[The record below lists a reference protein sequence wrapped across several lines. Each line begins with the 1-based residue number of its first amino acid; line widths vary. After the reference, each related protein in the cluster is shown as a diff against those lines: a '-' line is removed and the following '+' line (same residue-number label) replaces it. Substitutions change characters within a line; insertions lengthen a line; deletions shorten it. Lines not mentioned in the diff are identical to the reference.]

1 MKKISLIVVLIGSF
15 MISACKQGTKEYVH
29 IGPNWAALNAMQ
41 PSEKTFKVSVKAVR
55 SAILGDLLTLKV
67 KSEKPGLL
75 WILQVDSNDETS
87 LIFPNKMAED
97 NQLEAG
103 RWKKIPGEG
112 ASWSIEAMTPTGP
125 SVVVF
130 IVTVPG
136 TDIRTVLN
144 DQPQQLD
151 KALRLVE
158 NAPAWGLAKQVID
171 IQEK

>member
-1 MKKISLIVVLIGSF
+1 MKKISLIALLIGTF
-15 MISACKQGTKEYVH
+15 MITACKQETKEYVH

-55 SAILGDLLTLKV
+55 SAVLGDILTLKV

-87 LIFPNKMAED
+87 LIFPNELAQD
-97 NQLEAG
+97 NQIDAG
-103 RWKKIPGEG
+103 SWKKIPGEG
-112 ASWSIEAMTPTGP
+112 SSWSIEAMTPTGP

-144 DQPQQLD
+144 DQPQQLE
-151 KALRLVE
+151 KALRIVKD
-158 NAPAWGLAKQVID
+158 APAWGLAKQVID
-171 IQEK
+171 IQDK